1 MQMRYNLRLST
12 TASGV
17 GYFAC
22 VPAEEA
28 SFDEYLTYLR
38 GCPLDNFMHGYLL
51 DMMGRLDAESAKQIL
66 DVARGRDPVVTAL
79 LYEASLSFNR
89 LAALRISFGRAE
101 VQDLLSYTP
110 LINIKSSLLD
120 DRELHYQWIRL
131 FEANISEHRDLPSL
145 EAAGLPAPFGNDALA
160 SVLSGGFHIRDVY
173 ESAAKRTQSASEEAV
188 LSAEDTAR
196 HALGKLQEIGVV
208 AGDETRHVS
217 SLSPH
222 GFLRKWRVEIAVR
235 NGRHDY
241 RFSGNQTSYGKGLTL
256 DASRASYAMEM
267 VERCSSFAGFGP
279 DGVLG
284 YAKPYPLVHA
294 RYSELREG
302 GQNALN
308 PNSLS
313 LEAPYAD
320 EPLYWMEAE
329 EQGADGPARVLIP
342 AQCVFLFCN
351 LDEIGLFSGLG
362 STGLASGNTMAQAKV
377 SALLEV
383 IERDAEA
390 TTLYDPSRCFR
401 IEAQEHELA
410 SLLAG
415 YKAQGVHVCFQDMSR
430 EFGIPC
436 YKSFVVGSKG
446 QIIKGTG
453 AHLDGKRALLSALT
467 ETPYPYP
474 GGPPSALGPDGLA
487 VIRFKDLPDYGA
499 GDPARDLTIL
509 EAVLTANGYRPIY
522 VDLTRKDLG
531 IPVVK
536 AVVPGMELMADFDQF
551 SRVSPRLFANY
562 SKTL

>member
-1 MQMRYNLRLST
+1 
-12 TASGV
+12 
-17 GYFAC
+17 
-22 VPAEEA
+22 
-28 SFDEYLTYLR
+28 
-38 GCPLDNFMHGYLL
+38 MHGYLL
-51 DMMGRLDAESAKQIL
+51 DMMGGLDEESAKQML
-66 DVARGRDPVVTAL
+66 DVARGRDPIVTTL
-79 LYEASLSFNR
+79 LYEASLSFIR
-89 LAALRISFGRAE
+89 PAALRRSFGRAE

-131 FEANISEHRDLPSL
+131 FEANISEHRELPSL
-145 EAAGLPAPFGNDALA
+145 DAAGLPAPFGNDALA
-160 SVLSGGFHIRDVY
+160 SALSGGLHIRDIY
-173 ESAAKRTQSASEEAV
+173 ESAAKRTPSVGGGAV
-188 LSAEDTAR
+188 LSAEETAR
-196 HALGKLQEIGVV
+196 HALEKLQEIGAV
-208 AGDETRHVS
+208 AGEETRHVS

-222 GFLRKWRVEIAVR
+222 GFLRKWRVEVAVR
-235 NGRHDY
+235 SGRHDFT
-241 RFSGNQTSYGKGLTL
+241 FSGNQTSYGKGLTL
-256 DASRASYAMEM
+256 DAARASYAMEM

-284 YAKPYPLVHA
+284 YVKPYPLAHA
-294 RYSELREG
+294 RYSELRES

-329 EQGADGPARVLIP
+329 EQGSGGPARVLVP
-342 AQCVFLFCN
+342 AQCIFLFCN
-351 LDEIGLFSGLG
+351 LDEINLFSGLG
-362 STGLASGNTMAQAKV
+362 STGLASGNTMAQARV

-401 IEAQEHELA
+401 IEAQGNEMA
-410 SLLAG
+410 SLLSDYEA
-415 YKAQGVHVCFQDMSR
+415 KGVHVCFQDMSR
-430 EFGIPC
+430 EFGVPC

-474 GGPPSALGPDGLA
+474 GGPPSSPGPEGLP
-487 VIRFKDLPDYGA
+487 VIRFEDLPNYGA
-499 GDPARDLTIL
+499 GDPARDLAIL

-562 SKTL
+562 LKTV